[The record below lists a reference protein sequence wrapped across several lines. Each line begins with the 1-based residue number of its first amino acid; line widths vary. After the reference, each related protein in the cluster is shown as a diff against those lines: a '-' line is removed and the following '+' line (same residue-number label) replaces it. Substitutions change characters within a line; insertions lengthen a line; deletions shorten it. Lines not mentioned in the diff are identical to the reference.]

1 MPAFLK
7 GLNKLSPLGYAVRNI
22 MPYAFRGLV
31 FSCDDDQRLAD
42 GTCAV
47 SSGEQVLDMFE
58 LGGINAQLN
67 LGAIVVAM
75 VLYRLLAYAVLKI
88 VKAKFKVERRRKP
101 RV

>member
-22 MPYAFRGLV
+22 MPYTFRGLV
-31 FSCDDDQRLAD
+31 FSCDDGQRLAD

-47 SSGEQVLDMFE
+47 SSGEQVLDTFE

-75 VLYRLLAYAVLKI
+75 VLYRLLAYGVLKL